1 MNVRTLASPQI
12 AVVVRPRQG
21 TVANQLN
28 LGDEYPEPARSVGL
42 AGKNGA
48 HGPEHHWR
56 ARYAMLELVNT
67 YSLNPVRKDQLRK
80 RPIADEPGFWRRS
93 SRDHLGA

>member
-48 HGPEHHWR
+48 HGPEHHWS
-56 ARYAMLELVNT
+56 ARQAMFELVET
-67 YSLNPVRKDQLRK
+67 LLLYAVRKYQL
-80 RPIADEPGFWRRS
+80 G
-93 SRDHLGA
+93 